1 MSKSGRKSPIYCVIR
16 IYDVG
21 ILRKTQCRLKKEL
34 LANWIHNFSTIRVQ
48 LDMASFMIKGQSY
61 PGSVISIRLEISSI
75 GGQSLDFVSPIGP
88 KNNFLCPSVSLSSE
102 GWEYMTTFYME
113 FDAI

>member
-61 PGSVISIRLEISSI
+61 PGSMISIRLEVSSM
-75 GGQSLDFVSPIGP
+75 GGQSLDFV
-88 KNNFLCPSVSLSSE
+88 
-102 GWEYMTTFYME
+102 
-113 FDAI
+113 